1 MKLAM
6 RAFVAAIGLIAS
18 AALAQPAPATTA
30 QSGGPGSVNIFEVA
44 RDQVERQQTQPGN
57 NAPVWREVRSGMV
70 NYTNLPRHEAGV
82 LIESEG
88 ESWRRLRPSLA
99 TAGGGII
106 AVALVL
112 LMAFYMVRG
121 PIEVVRKPTGRYIRR
136 FSITER
142 IAHWSIALSFVVLA
156 ITGLVLTFGK
166 YVLIPVL
173 GYTLFSW
180 LATITKYLHNFVGPI
195 FAVVLPIFIA
205 IYVRNNL
212 PTAADV
218 KWLRELGGL
227 RSPEGKFAPSDKF
240 NAGEKVYFWL
250 LVCVVSVV
258 LAVTGLIM
266 DFPNFEQSRSLL
278 RLNNTIHV
286 IAAMLGVAMVS
297 FHIYLGTIGN
307 KGAYAAMRYGYVD
320 EAWAMEHSDVW
331 YEEVK
336 AGKAREKF
344 ADQGGDEVPA
354 QVRTAP
360 LGR

>member
-1 MKLAM
+1 MKLAI
-6 RAFVAAIGLIAS
+6 RAFVAAVGLATS
-18 AALAQPAPATTA
+18 AALAQTAATPTGGVG
-30 QSGGPGSVNIFEVA
+30 SGNALGIAKE
-44 RDQVERQQTQPGN
+44 QVERQQTQPGN
-57 NAPVWREVRSGMV
+57 NAPVWRQVRSGMV
-70 NYTNLPRHEAGV
+70 SYTNLPRNEAGV
-82 LIESEG
+82 LIETGG
-88 ESWRRLRPSLA
+88 EDWRRLRPGIA

-136 FSITER
+136 FSTSER
-142 IAHWSIALSFVVLA
+142 IAHWSVALSFVVLA
-156 ITGLVLTFGK
+156 LTGLVLTFGK
-166 YVLIPVL
+166 YFLIPVL

-205 IYVRNNL
+205 MYVRDNL
-212 PTAADV
+212 PSGSDV
-218 KWLRELGGL
+218 KWIRELGGL

-250 LVCVVSVV
+250 MVCIISVV

-278 RLNNTIHV
+278 RLVSTIHA
-286 IAAMLGVAMVS
+286 IAALLGVAMVS

-307 KGAYAAMRYGYVD
+307 KGAFAAMRYGYVD

-344 ADQGGDEVPA
+344 AEQGGDEVPV

-360 LGR
+360 LNR